1 MDFKNINNEYK
12 AEKKETKDDYEK
24 FKNEQ
29 KETRIQN
36 LKQKRFE
43 KIYSKEKLEGKELK
57 IAGKEKDIDRIFKR
71 NAVIKY
77 KNMNMYN
84 YIIGK
89 KNIPENSYKVIKI
102 EKDGNCFYRCVSFYL
117 YGTVKYHDE
126 IRETISKICIEN
138 IDELSEFQEYVE
150 IRKDKYIS
158 TREYIYMISN
168 EGNWETNIDIT
179 VTSYL
184 YNINIAIYFMGD
196 NEKQLEYVHS
206 FSYGEQNYTEPL
218 LILLNENLI
227 ISI

>member
-12 AEKKETKDDYEK
+12 AEKKEANDDYEQ

-43 KIYSKEKLEGKELK
+43 KIYSKEKLEGKGLK
-57 IAGKEKDIDRIFKR
+57 IAGKKQDIDRIFNR
-71 NAVIKY
+71 NVVIKY

-89 KNIPENSYKVIKI
+89 NIPDNSYKLIKI
-102 EKDGNCFYRCVSFYL
+102 DKKGNCFYRCVSFYL
-117 YGTVKYHDE
+117 YGTVKYHSE

-138 IDELSEFQEYVE
+138 IEELSEFQEYFE

-158 TREYIYMISN
+158 TRQYIYMMSI
-168 EGNWETNIDIT
+168 EGNWATNIDI
-179 VTSYL
+179 
-184 YNINIAIYFMGD
+184 I
-196 NEKQLEYVHS
+196 
-206 FSYGEQNYTEPL
+206 
-218 LILLNENLI
+218 
-227 ISI
+227 